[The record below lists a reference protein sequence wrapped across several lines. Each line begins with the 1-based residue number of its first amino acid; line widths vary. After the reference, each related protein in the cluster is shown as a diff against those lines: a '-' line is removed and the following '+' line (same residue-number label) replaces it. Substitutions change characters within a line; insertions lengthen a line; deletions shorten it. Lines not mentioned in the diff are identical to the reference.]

1 MEQWLPSASIIFA
14 EIFCDFFIPKSKTY
28 WKRTVIKTRENMK
41 KNHLSFFIIKSW
53 AIWKKHN
60 VIVFYTPNIWQ
71 NHQLCLVPTTAPHQ
85 PSHPHVTEV
94 SLFRCTHHQWWT
106 ITLYDETNIWIK
118 DNAIYAYCATKYEEQ
133 KWYTKFGLPSIL
145 VYIHIH
151 LYIKN
156 HGKFW

>member
-1 MEQWLPSASIIFA
+1 MATICFNYFCWDILWFFHTKIENILKKDCYQDKRKHEEKPFIFLYHKIVSHLKKTQRHCFLYT
-14 EIFCDFFIPKSKTY
+14 EHLTKSST
-28 WKRTVIKTRENMK
+28 MSGP
-41 KNHLSFFIIKSW
+41 NHR
-53 AIWKKHN
+53 
-60 VIVFYTPNIWQ
+60 P
-71 NHQLCLVPTTAPHQ
+71 PHQ